1 MLYTKRLIIRPVE
14 MSDYDDICEYGLDEE
29 IGRFLLHWPK
39 TNEDIKTFIN
49 DCIIAMSSDKITWYE
64 YVMQLKDSLKVIGN
78 ISIDIK
84 GTVGEIGW
92 VSNKDYWNKG
102 YMSEAVEAVIEHAF
116 CDLDIHRIIATCS
129 DKNIAS
135 YKVMEKCNMIWGD
148 TDYDYK
154 ELRHGEEI
162 IYNKLHYYIDRKS
175 WFYLD

>member
-1 MLYTKRLIIRPVE
+1 MKY
-14 MSDYDDICEYGLDEE
+14 
-29 IGRFLLHWPK
+29 
-39 TNEDIKTFIN
+39 KTFIN

-154 ELRHGEEI
+154 
-162 IYNKLHYYIDRKS
+162 N
-175 WFYLD
+175 